1 MLVDPE
7 QLQVLKPLEGVRG
20 RAEAEFYRFAFAP
33 TRRAAPPAIFMPR
46 FYGVSTLTA
55 DSAGVPSSTAYLALE
70 DVTAAMRRPCVMD
83 VKMGVQTWGEDA
95 RPDKAAAEA
104 AKYPP
109 AQRVGLRVTGMRVW
123 DTSAGEYREHG
134 RSFGYGLDEGSLDRA
149 FAEFLWDGAKLRTD
163 VAEGMLTRLEALE
176 AWFESQADFRFYGS
190 SLLFC
195 YDGEGGEAA
204 AGAPQLLVR
213 QPTGTASEASV
224 APATPVVDVRMI
236 DFAHVWS
243 IRDGPEGR
251 DEGYLTGLRS
261 TKAYVRKVLR
271 DARE

>member
-1 MLVDPE
+1 
-7 QLQVLKPLEGVRG
+7 
-20 RAEAEFYRFAFAP
+20 
-33 TRRAAPPAIFMPR
+33 
-46 FYGVSTLTA
+46 
-55 DSAGVPSSTAYLALE
+55 
-70 DVTAAMRRPCVMD
+70 
-83 VKMGVQTWGEDA
+83 
-95 RPDKAAAEA
+95 
-104 AKYPP
+104 
-109 AQRVGLRVTGMRVW
+109 
-123 DTSAGEYREHG
+123 
-134 RSFGYGLDEGSLDRA
+134 
-149 FAEFLWDGAKLRTD
+149 
-163 VAEGMLTRLEALE
+163 MLTRLEALE

-190 SLLFC
+190 SLLFF
-195 YDGEGGEAA
+195 DGEGGEAA

-213 QPTGTASEASV
+213 HPTGMASV